1 MKDISDKI
9 TTLRVAVAEAFLQID
24 AGILASVD
32 GGRKTDKGDAIEV
45 SRVAGAM
52 AAKKTWETIPFCH
65 PIPITYANVDYW
77 HEPDGIR
84 LQATVKTMAATGV
97 EIEALTAASTAALTL
112 YDMLK
117 PHAPSDTGVIE
128 IRSIHLVSKSGGKS
142 DFKARLQGLSLR
154 VAVVVVSEAV
164 KSGEKSDEAAKNVL
178 AQLQKHAT
186 VEQIGYE
193 IIGEDPAELRS
204 TLETLLAKGVDLLIT
219 LGGTGLTAKD
229 QTADVLEPMLDKT
242 IPGIMEFARSHGLD
256 RSPRAMLSRSLAGT
270 IGETL
275 ILAIPGSKNG
285 AKESCEALFPG
296 VLHYFESC

>member
-164 KSGEKSDEAAKNVL
+164 KSGEKSDEAAQNVL

-186 VEQIGYE
+186 VEQVGYE

-275 ILAIPGSKNG
+275 VLAIPGSKNG